1 MFDISFS
8 EILVIAA
15 VALIVLGPERLP
27 KVARTLGHLLG
38 RAQRYANDVKNDIQ
52 REMELEELRK
62 WQNSVEGAARS
73 VESTIRSEI
82 GQFQEA
88 IQVGGTRPSANAALE
103 SSREGTAEST
113 SEHDSLT
120 TTDRPAATV
129 QPDRKAPHSKSDPAL
144 R

>member
-73 VESTIRSEI
+73 VETTVRTELN
-82 GQFQEA
+82 QFQEA
-88 IQVGGTRPSANAALE
+88 IQAEPKYPADEALE
-103 SSREGTAEST
+103 PPQETTAEPA
-113 SEHDSLT
+113 
-120 TTDRPAATV
+120 PAAQSPVTPV
-129 QPDRKAPHSKSDPAL
+129 QPTTPPLRPKSGSAQP
-144 R
+144 

>member
-8 EILVIAA
+8 EILVIAV

-73 VESTIRSEI
+73 VETTVRSEI

-88 IQVGGTRPSANAALE
+88 IQVGPQRSDRVALEPSHETTAEPSPEEGSPDAPTPPAAALIQ
-103 SSREGTAEST
+103 SKP
-113 SEHDSLT
+113 
-120 TTDRPAATV
+120 RPT
-129 QPDRKAPHSKSDPAL
+129 QP
-144 R
+144 

>member
-73 VESTIRSEI
+73 VETTVRTELN
-82 GQFQEA
+82 QFQEA
-88 IQVGGTRPSANAALE
+88 IEAEPKHAADEALE
-103 SSREGTAEST
+103 PPQETTAEPT
-113 SEHDSLT
+113 PASLSPT
-120 TTDRPAATV
+120 TPV
-129 QPDRKAPHSKSDPAL
+129 QTTAPPLRRK
-144 R
+144 

>member
-38 RAQRYANDVKNDIQ
+38 RAQRYANDVKHDIQ
-52 REMELEELRK
+52 REIELDELRK
-62 WQNSVEGAARS
+62 WQNSVEGTARS
-73 VESTIRSEI
+73 VETAVRSEM

-88 IQVGGTRPSANAALE
+88 IQVGPQRSAASPPDVDAAFEPPHETRAGSPPKQNSPTE
-103 SSREGTAEST
+103 
-113 SEHDSLT
+113 
-120 TTDRPAATV
+120 PV
-129 QPDRKAPHSKSDPAL
+129 QPTSAL
-144 R
+144 IQPKPDSTQP

>member
-73 VESTIRSEI
+73 VETTVRTELN
-82 GQFQEA
+82 QFQET
-88 IQVGGTRPSANAALE
+88 IQAEPKHPADEALE
-103 SSREGTAEST
+103 PPHETTAEPA
-113 SEHDSLT
+113 
-120 TTDRPAATV
+120 PAAQPPATPV
-129 QPDRKAPHSKSDPAL
+129 QPATPPLQPKSGSAQP
-144 R
+144 